1 MLGARVMP
9 AYLWI
14 LCAEVRRSGDEEG
27 VIAAG
32 DGVVKAAFLVEIGSE
47 DRQGPKLPQALE
59 VGVLL
64 HVIWDDSESSKAIK
78 ANSQHVWEITSQSRP
93 ILNMYALAQTG
104 SSLKQAC

>member
-78 ANSQHVWEITSQSRP
+78 DSRP
-93 ILNMYALAQTG
+93 ILNMCGMIHNPVKLADYV
-104 SSLKQAC
+104 